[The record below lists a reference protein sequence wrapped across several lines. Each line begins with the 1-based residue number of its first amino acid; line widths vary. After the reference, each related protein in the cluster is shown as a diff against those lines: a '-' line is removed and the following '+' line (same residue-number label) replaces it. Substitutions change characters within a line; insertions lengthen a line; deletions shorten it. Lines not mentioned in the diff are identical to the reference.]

1 MINMSNRL
9 ATHLTTWKWWYA
21 LPALP
26 ALILASLLT
35 VLAGQ
40 SESSKAFTVPMQ
52 FIAFAALALL
62 FLSLLA
68 RRWPTVEDLGL
79 RPTLSRRDLAVVAAV
94 FVVTH
99 LTFYVLGKFDNSSS
113 TAGTAKKLFTDMSLD
128 GPLPQ
133 AMLMMF
139 TSAVLAGVC
148 EEILYRGAMLRP
160 IHDHL
165 ARRGMVRLAALV
177 SIAVTTI
184 AFAMPHL
191 GDAASGQVV
200 FAYLLSGFGMGL
212 VYVLTGS
219 LTATMVAHSLQSCFA
234 FAQLLYL
241 SRADHDVSPALWIL
255 VLAAPVLVFLF
266 ARLLYAVFPKGA
278 GGGTG
283 NHPPEAPG
291 SSRASSVLPRTP

>member
-1 MINMSNRL
+1 MLTMSNRL

-26 ALILASLLT
+26 AFIIASLLA
-35 VLAGQ
+35 VFSGQ
-40 SESSKAFTVPMQ
+40 SQTAKALAVPLQ

-62 FLSLLA
+62 FLALLA

-79 RPTLSRRDLAVVAAV
+79 RPTLSRRDIAVVATV

-99 LTFYVLGKFDNSSS
+99 LAFYVLGKFDTAQS
-113 TAGTAKKLFTDMSLD
+113 TPQSASKMFTEMNLD
-128 GPLPQ
+128 GPLLP

-139 TSAVLAGVC
+139 ASAVLAGVC

-165 ARRGMVRLAALV
+165 ARRGMARLGALV

-184 AFAMPHL
+184 VFAMPHL

-200 FAYLLSGFGMGL
+200 FAYLLTGFGMGL

-241 SRADHDVSPALWIL
+241 SRAQHDVSPALWVL
-255 VLAAPVLVFLF
+255 VLSAPVLVFLL
-266 ARLLYAVFPKGA
+266 ARVLYALFPKDAGA
-278 GGGTG
+278 GRGTQQ
-283 NHPPEAPG
+283 EASG
-291 SSRASSVLPRTP
+291 SSGASSVLPRTP